1 MESMNPFSFVKETD
15 RPHVHNEAR
24 NKILSLLNEIDAVY
38 KNHMR
43 KSTGKT
49 CDICGKGDTDEIH
62 KVKDVASGYEHREH
76 LSPCLCYNHWHGWNI
91 SYIKLERDRKAQLI
105 GINRRTGGA
114 AGKIQSI
121 IEIQRTVFEEPVLS
135 DEEIDLHF
143 AQYLAKQLRKGAKD
157 AIKL

>member
-114 AGKIQSI
+114 TGKIRSI
-121 IEIQRTVFEEPVLS
+121 IEIQNTIFEEPVLS